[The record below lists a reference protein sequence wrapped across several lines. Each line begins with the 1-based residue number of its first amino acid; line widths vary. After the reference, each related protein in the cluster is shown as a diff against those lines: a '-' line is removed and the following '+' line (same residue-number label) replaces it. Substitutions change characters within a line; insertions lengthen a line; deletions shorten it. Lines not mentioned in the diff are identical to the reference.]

1 MEPIT
6 VDVTVKADIDAVWAA
21 WVTPEDIEHWN
32 AASDDWHTP
41 RAEVDLR
48 EGGEFLFRMEAKDG
62 SYGFDFRGMYQKI
75 IPLRLI
81 EYNMEDGRHVRI
93 EFVPAA
99 DGVKVTETF
108 DPEETNPVPMQ
119 KKGWQSILN
128 NFAKYVES
136 R

>member
-6 VDVTVKADIDAVWAA
+6 VEVIVKADIDAVWAA
-21 WVTPEDIEHWN
+21 WVTPEDIERWN

-41 RAEVDLR
+41 HAEVDLR
-48 EGGEFLFRMEAKDG
+48 EGGEFLSRMEARDG
-62 SYGFDFRGMYQKI
+62 SYGFDFRGVYEKI
-75 IPLRLI
+75 VPLQLI

-93 EFVPAA
+93 EFEATA
-99 DGVKVTETF
+99 EGVRVTEIF
-108 DPEETNPVPMQ
+108 DPEETNPIAMQ

-128 NFAKYVES
+128 NFAKYSES

>member
-6 VDVTVKADIDAVWAA
+6 VEVIVQADIDAVWAA
-21 WVTPEDIEHWN
+21 WVTPEDIERWN

-41 RAEVDLR
+41 HAEVDLR
-48 EGGEFLFRMEAKDG
+48 EGGEFLSRMEARDG
-62 SYGFDFRGMYQKI
+62 SYGFGFRGVYEKI
-75 IPLRLI
+75 VPLQLI

-93 EFVPAA
+93 EFEATA
-99 DGVKVTETF
+99 EGVRITETF
-108 DPEETNPVPMQ
+108 DPEETNPIAMQ

-128 NFAKYVES
+128 NFAKYTES